1 MYGYGVCHYPHISP
15 VGAPPHIAP
24 IRCCRPIAPIR
35 CCPPIAPV
43 SCHPPIAPVGTC
55 GGVGIIA
62 IAILI
67 LVALGVI
74 F

>member
-1 MYGYGVCHYPHISP
+1 MYGYGVGHYPNISP

-24 IRCCRPIAPIR
+24 VTCCRPM
-35 CCPPIAPV
+35 PIAPV
-43 SCHPPIAPVGTC
+43 CTGF
-55 GGVGIIA
+55 GIIA

>member
-1 MYGYGVCHYPHISP
+1 MFGRCHFPHISP
-15 VGAPPHIAP
+15 VGAPPHIGP
-24 IRCCRPIAPIR
+24 VGCW
-35 CCPPIAPV
+35 CPPV
-43 SCHPPIAPVGTC
+43 CT
-55 GGVGIIA
+55 GVGIGVAIIF